1 MRLTIVKQA
10 GLPGAP
16 DTTASV
22 AGDVLTVNGQAFDL
36 SGVPE
41 GGEALAQGEG
51 HPFAGPIRRENG
63 VLQVPV
69 IWAYDTASAD
79 PDQGAESPVLDVS
92 GGVVP
97 DTIVRKPDLEDVE

>member
-16 DTTASV
+16 ATAASV

-41 GGEALAQGEG
+41 GGEALAQGDG
-51 HPFAGPIRRENG
+51 HPFAGPIKRLGG
-63 VLQVPV
+63 VLLVPM
-69 IWAYDTASAD
+69 IWTYDAASAD
-79 PDQGAESPVLDVS
+79 PDQGSNVPVMEVT
-92 GGVVP
+92 GGAVADP
-97 DTIVRKPDLEDVE
+97 IVRKPELEDVE